1 MRVHEMIMCVDNYLD
16 CRGLADP
23 RIRKN
28 AIRKVAEFIK
38 STDIYLKNGHLN
50 LPVDKDSFKDAYCR
64 YKQIALNGAEKSA
77 INHMYDIIN
86 GKISNNTANNAIQS
100 SDIDSPRYDFNK
112 VQTKSRKQADQ
123 NTISKHNS
131 MVNIED
137 KVLQFIKID
146 PKHQDLNSIS
156 HQNGIYI
163 FTLSEGCDIPDTQ
176 NKPEYELYEGQRVLY
191 IGQTKSG
198 LNSRINKTHFNG
210 RAGSSTL
217 RKSLGCLL
225 GYKLIPRSKKN
236 PNDGKTTFEKCDEIK
251 LSQWMRDNLI
261 VYYAIVL
268 DDIDSA
274 ENKLINSYSPPLNL
288 SKVPMDRNQGFRSEL
303 SSLRSM
309 K

>member
-1 MRVHEMIMCVDNYLD
+1 MKRRTEFSQEQITTIKTLISNLKNSNREEQKKIRRKIRELGFYISDHKSTSNNKNYT
-16 CRGLADP
+16 
-23 RIRKN
+23 
-28 AIRKVAEFIK
+28 VAEFNNLIKNGIIKVIGK
-38 STDIYLKNGHLN
+38 ST
-50 LPVDKDSFKDAYCR
+50 
-64 YKQIALNGAEKSA
+64 
-77 INHMYDIIN
+77 
-86 GKISNNTANNAIQS
+86 
-100 SDIDSPRYDFNK
+100 YDFNK
-112 VQTKSRKQADQ
+112 VQTKSIKQADQ

-131 MVNIED
+131 TVNIED

-163 FTLSEGCDIPDTQ
+163 FTLRKGCNIPDTQ
-176 NKPEYELYEGQRVLY
+176 NKPEYKLYEGQRVLY

-198 LNSRINKTHFNG
+198 LNSRINKKHFNG

-225 GYKLIPRSKKN
+225 GFKLIPRSKKN
-236 PNDGKTTFEKCDEIK
+236 PDDGKTTLEKCDEIK

-274 ENKLINSYSPPLNL
+274 ENKFINSYSPPLNL